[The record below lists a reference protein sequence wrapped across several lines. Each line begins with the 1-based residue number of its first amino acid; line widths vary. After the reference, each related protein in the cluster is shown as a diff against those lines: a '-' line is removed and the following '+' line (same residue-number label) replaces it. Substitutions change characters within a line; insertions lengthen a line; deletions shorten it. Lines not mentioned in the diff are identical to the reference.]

1 MAQICDAL
9 RPNRLPRADGHR
21 PPPSGLAPQ
30 DGLEK
35 VLDLAALLY
44 RSGGGSLLAQS
55 SGDAEDSSSSNGS
68 NGSGSSS
75 SSSSSSDYYA
85 GVPVL
90 ALLLEGCLWPCFA
103 HVAAGRL
110 GDGENGGGHPFHPLG
125 ASADLASDGSVRA
138 ELGVAVALAALGP
151 APRMAALVACLHLDS
166 AHAVLQVRA
175 CA

>member
-21 PPPSGLAPQ
+21 APPSGLAPQ

-44 RSGGGSLLAQS
+44 RGGGGSLLAQS
-55 SGDAEDSSSSNGS
+55 SGDAEDSSSLG
-68 NGSGSSS
+68 
-75 SSSSSSDYYA
+75 SSSDYYA

-110 GDGENGGGHPFHPLG
+110 GDGETGGGGDPPG
-125 ASADLASDGSVRA
+125 ASADLASDESVRA

-175 CA
+175 RA

>member
-44 RSGGGSLLAQS
+44 RSGGGSLLAQT

-110 GDGENGGGHPFHPLG
+110 GDGETGGGGDPPG
-125 ASADLASDGSVRA
+125 ASADLASDESVRA

-175 CA
+175 RA